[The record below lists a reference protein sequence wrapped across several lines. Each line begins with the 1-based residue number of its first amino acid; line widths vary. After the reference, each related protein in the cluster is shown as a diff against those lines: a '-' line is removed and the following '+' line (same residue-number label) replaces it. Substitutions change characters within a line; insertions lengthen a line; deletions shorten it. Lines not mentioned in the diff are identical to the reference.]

1 MNHDYLTAA
10 LRGNMPPPEEP
21 VEPAP
26 AGRVLKT
33 TLTAWNSPERIR
45 EREQEALRQ
54 VTTPSEAFQKEKEN
68 G

>member
-1 MNHDYLTAA
+1 MSPDYLSAA
-10 LRGNMPPPEEP
+10 LRGEIAPQP
-21 VEPAP
+21 EPAP

-33 TLTAWNSPERIR
+33 TLTAWNSPERMR

-54 VTTPSEAFQKEKEN
+54 ANTPSEAFQKEKDH